1 MPNKLFRHVKTGHVY
16 EVLSFKGKLE
26 ADWSDAVI
34 YRRYGEP
41 DSEVIAR
48 SHEEFFDGRFE
59 NMGPAQET
67 TPFDPLADITEFHT
81 KFELDALHP
90 MGALDKETEA
100 FRKKF
105 LREELDEWL
114 WAQQIAF
121 QETTRPILE
130 RDEAE
135 YTVQLEKALD
145 GLVDLAYVL
154 FGTVY
159 LHGFKDVFAEAW
171 RRVHEA
177 NMQKVRADL
186 DGSDSKRGSSLDVV
200 KPAGWEA
207 PQFSDLVECNDIH
220 QSHSDRA

>member
-1 MPNKLFRHVKTGHVY
+1 MPNKLYRHKKTGRVY
-16 EVLSFKGKLE
+16 EVISESGRIE
-26 ADWSDAVI
+26 ADWSLAVI
-34 YRRYGEP
+34 YKSYGDH
-41 DSEVIAR
+41 DSHLIAR
-48 SHEEFFDGRFE
+48 PYDEFHDGRFE
-59 NMGPAQET
+59 PMGPAQEA
-67 TPFDPLADITEFHT
+67 PAFDPLADIAEFHT
-81 KFELDALHP
+81 KFDLDALHP

-105 LREELDEWL
+105 LREELEEWL
-114 WAQQIAF
+114 WAQQAAF
-121 QETTRPILE
+121 QETTRPILD

-159 LHGFKDVFAEAW
+159 LHGFKDIFAEAW
-171 RRVHEA
+171 RRVHAA
-177 NMQKVRADL
+177 NMQKVRAEL
-186 DGSDSKRGSSLDVV
+186 DTDSKRGSTLDVV